1 MDHVLQI
8 VVLGRAARNE
18 SGIKN
23 RQPIGTMF
31 VNAPY
36 EIPEFYREII
46 LDELN
51 VKSLEMKDDVSAYS
65 GNIVKPNFNAIRA
78 NHGGDKIGPVRAALA
93 KADGDT
99 IVAELKANGVYTVET
114 PNGNVDLTKD
124 DLLIEAK
131 QVEGYTAQSDGKVTV
146 VLDKNLSPE
155 LLEEGFVRELVSK
168 IQTMRKEAGFEVMD
182 RIRVSLKNNEKL
194 REIAERNGKGICRD
208 VLADAIDTENDAAF
222 SKVWKING
230 EEVTLGVEKV

>member
-1 MDHVLQI
+1 MSI
-8 VVLGRAARNE
+8 RN
-18 SGIKN
+18 GLFQKN
-23 RQPIGTMF
+23 
-31 VNAPY
+31 
-36 EIPEFYREII
+36 
-46 LDELN
+46 
-51 VKSLEMKDDVSAYS
+51 
-65 GNIVKPNFNAIRA
+65 
-78 NHGGDKIGPVRAALA
+78 
-93 KADGDT
+93 
-99 IVAELKANGVYTVET
+99 
-114 PNGNVDLTKD
+114 

-155 LLEEGFVRELVSK
+155 LIEEGFVRELVSK
-168 IQTMRKEAGFEVMD
+168 IQTMRKEASFEVMD